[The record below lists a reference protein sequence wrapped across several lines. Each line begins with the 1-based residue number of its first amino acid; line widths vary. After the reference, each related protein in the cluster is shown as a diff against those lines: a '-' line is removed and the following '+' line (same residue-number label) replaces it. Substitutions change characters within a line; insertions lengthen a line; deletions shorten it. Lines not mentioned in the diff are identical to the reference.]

1 MDLSK
6 LVEWIK
12 LSPKYLLGIALAC
25 GVLLFFPSAWVKFL
39 GLEVFLSAARPWI
52 GIVFVAAIVLVIVN
66 IGSNIWI
73 WVRNYVKSKL
83 QRKRQIERLHKLT
96 AEEKEILLGFI
107 LNKTRTQYLAYA
119 DGVVKGLEAERIIFE
134 SSNVGDLERWS
145 YNIQPWAWNI
155 INSNIKD
162 FFTEEDIRAFEVSD
176 LTPSQKSARRVNPL
190 LAFSDKFRR
199 R

>member
-1 MDLSK
+1 M
-6 LVEWIK
+6 
-12 LSPKYLLGIALAC
+12 
-25 GVLLFFPSAWVKFL
+25 
-39 GLEVFLSAARPWI
+39 GLEIFLSATRPWI
-52 GIVFVAAIVLVIVN
+52 GIVFIAAIVLLAVN

-73 WVRNYVKSKL
+73 WVSNYIKNKS
-83 QRKRQIERLHKLT
+83 QRKRRIERLHKLT
-96 AEEKEILLGFI
+96 TEEKEILLGFI

-119 DGVVKGLEAERIIFE
+119 DGVVKGLEAEKIIFQ

-155 INSNIKD
+155 INGNIND
-162 FFTEEDIRAFEVSD
+162 FFTEEDISAFKASD

>member
-1 MDLSK
+1 MNLSS

-12 LSPKYLLGIALAC
+12 LSPKYLIGIALAC
-25 GVLLFFPSAWVKFL
+25 GVLLFSPSAWVRFL
-39 GLEVFLSAARPWI
+39 GLEIFLSATRPWI
-52 GIVFVAAIVLVIVN
+52 GIVFIAAIVLLAVN

-73 WVRNYVKSKL
+73 WVSNYIKNKS
-83 QRKRQIERLHKLT
+83 QRKRRIERLHKLT
-96 AEEKEILLGFI
+96 TEEKEILLGFI

-119 DGVVKGLEAERIIFE
+119 GGVVKGLEAEKIIFQ

-155 INSNIKD
+155 INGNIND
-162 FFTEEDIRAFEVSD
+162 FFTEEDIRAFTASD